1 MATAIRAVRRGFD
14 SMAEHYRQL
23 EELRRQQ
30 SAEFGER
37 LRELRESASP
47 SEPVAAND
55 LEGQLD
61 NASNVGVGAA
71 VVAITART
79 LQGIET
85 ALRRLKSGRWGVCSE
100 CSTEIPAARLR
111 ALPFAERCRECQE
124 LADAHGVVL
133 AG

>member
-1 MATAIRAVRRGFD
+1 MATAIRAARRGFD

-71 VVAITART
+71 VVAITSRT

-100 CSTEIPAARLR
+100 CGTEIPAARLR